1 MNGKETY
8 EYLRQEFPQALSH
21 NLMEKGFFMEIAV
34 IIPSK
39 NGITHLKECLP
50 TVVKA
55 ASKAPFPVH
64 ITVVDDN
71 STDKT
76 MEILSPLFPEVVF
89 LRNSK
94 KGASSARNWGVK
106 NTPCDWICFLDND
119 VFLDEHFFN
128 TVQKYLKQDV
138 FCVACAGYTAYPKVS
153 GALEQNDGIK
163 LLEWKRGLLR
173 FTGNIYNKELPLQPE
188 YLSWGVQGAYFFCNR
203 NKFDRL
209 CGFDEI
215 LGPYMLEET
224 DMVYRG
230 LKRGWKIVY
239 APDTKPLHKC
249 GGTIDSKKN
258 KYTQFLSKR
267 NRVLFVWKN
276 ITSKSLFISHIF
288 WLLLRPNFKVL
299 KSIWKFLPDIRNRRA
314 IEIKE
319 QMLTDK
325 ELLKQ
330 AKYFRKKCMSAML
343 QKTLKGE
350 I

>member
-1 MNGKETY
+1 
-8 EYLRQEFPQALSH
+8 
-21 NLMEKGFFMEIAV
+21 MEIAV

-39 NGITHLKECLP
+39 NGINHLKECLP

-55 ASKAPFPVH
+55 ARKAPFPVH

-76 MEILSPLFPEVVF
+76 MEILPPLFPEVVF

-106 NTPCDWICFLDND
+106 NTHFDWICFLDND
-119 VFLDEHFFN
+119 VFLDENFFN

-153 GALEQNDGIK
+153 GALEQNDGVK
-163 LLEWKRGLLR
+163 LLEWKRGFPR
-173 FTGNIYNKELPLQPE
+173 FTSNVYNKNLSLQQE

-203 NKFDRL
+203 DKFEQL
-209 CGFDEI
+209 TGFDEI
-215 LGPYMLEET
+215 LDPYMLEESDLT
-224 DMVYRG
+224 YRG

-258 KYTQFLSKR
+258 KYTQFLSRR

-276 ITSKSLFISHIF
+276 ITSKYLFISHIF
-288 WLLLRPNFKVL
+288 WLLLRPDIRIIRTIL
-299 KSIWKFLPDIRNRRA
+299 TAWPDIKKKRA
-314 IEIKE
+314 IEKKE
-319 QMLTDK
+319 QVVTD
-325 ELLKQ
+325 ETLFEQSKQ
-330 AKYFRKKCMSAML
+330 FV
-343 QKTLKGE
+343 QKGYGD
-350 I
+350 

>member
-1 MNGKETY
+1 
-8 EYLRQEFPQALSH
+8 
-21 NLMEKGFFMEIAV
+21 MEISV

-39 NGITHLKECLP
+39 NGIKHLKECLP
-50 TVVKA
+50 TIVKA
-55 ASKAPFPVH
+55 KNKAPFPVH
-64 ITVVDDN
+64 IIVVDDN

-76 MEILSPLFPEVVF
+76 IEILSPLFSGVLF
-89 LRNSK
+89 LRNPK
-94 KGASSARNWGVK
+94 NGAASARNWGVK
-106 NTPCDWICFLDND
+106 NTRSDWICFLDND
-119 VFLDEHFFN
+119 VFLDENFFN
-128 TVQKYLKQDV
+128 TGQKYLKKDV
-138 FCVACAGYTAYPKVS
+138 FCVACAGYTAYPKVL

-163 LLEWKRGLLR
+163 LLEWKRGFLR
-173 FTGNIYNKELPLQPE
+173 FTKNIYNQELPLQRE
-188 YLSWGVQGAYFFCNR
+188 YLSWGVQGSYFFCNR
-203 NKFDRL
+203 SKFDKL
-209 CGFDEI
+209 DGFDEMFD
-215 LGPYMLEET
+215 PYMLEET

-276 ITSKSLFISHIF
+276 ITSKHLLINHIF
-288 WLLLRPNFKVL
+288 WLLLRTNFKVL
-299 KSIWKFLPDIRNRRA
+299 KSVLKYLPSIRNKKL

-319 QMLTDK
+319 EIITDK

-343 QKTLKGE
+343 QKSLKEE

>member
-1 MNGKETY
+1 
-8 EYLRQEFPQALSH
+8 
-21 NLMEKGFFMEIAV
+21 MEIAV

-39 NGITHLKECLP
+39 NGINHLKECLP

-55 ASKAPFPVH
+55 ARKAPFSVH

-76 MEILSPLFPEVVF
+76 MEILPPLFPEVVF

-119 VFLDEHFFN
+119 VFLDENFFN

-163 LLEWKRGLLR
+163 LLEWKRGSPR
-173 FTGNIYNKELPLQPE
+173 FTSNVYNKNLSLQQE

-203 NKFDRL
+203 DKFEQL
-209 CGFDEI
+209 TGFDEI
-215 LGPYMLEET
+215 LDPYMLEESDLT
-224 DMVYRG
+224 YRG

-258 KYTQFLSKR
+258 KYTQFLSRR

-276 ITSKSLFISHIF
+276 ITSKYLFISHVF
-288 WLLLRPNFKVL
+288 WLLLRPDIRIIRTIL
-299 KSIWKFLPDIRNRRA
+299 TAWPDIKKKRA
-314 IEIKE
+314 IEKKE
-319 QMLTDK
+319 QVVTD
-325 ELLKQ
+325 ETLFEQSKQ
-330 AKYFRKKCMSAML
+330 FV
-343 QKTLKGE
+343 QKGYGD
-350 I
+350 

>member
-1 MNGKETY
+1 
-8 EYLRQEFPQALSH
+8 
-21 NLMEKGFFMEIAV
+21 MEIAV

-39 NGITHLKECLP
+39 NGINHLKECLP

-55 ASKAPFPVH
+55 ARKAPFPVH

-76 MEILSPLFPEVVF
+76 MEILPPLFPEVVF

-163 LLEWKRGLLR
+163 LLEWKRGSPR
-173 FTGNIYNKELPLQPE
+173 FTSNVYNKNLSLQQE
-188 YLSWGVQGAYFFCNR
+188 YLSWGVQGAYFFCNCD
-203 NKFDRL
+203 KFEQL
-209 CGFDEI
+209 TGFDEI
-215 LGPYMLEET
+215 LDPYMLEESDLT
-224 DMVYRG
+224 YRG

-258 KYTQFLSKR
+258 KYTQFLSRR

-276 ITSKSLFISHIF
+276 ITSKYLFISHIF
-288 WLLLRPNFKVL
+288 WLLLRPDIRIL
-299 KSIWKFLPDIRNRRA
+299 RTILTAWPDIKKKRA
-314 IEIKE
+314 IEKKE
-319 QMLTDK
+319 QVVTD
-325 ELLKQ
+325 ETLFEQSKQ
-330 AKYFRKKCMSAML
+330 FG
-343 QKTLKGE
+343 QKGYGD
-350 I
+350 

>member
-1 MNGKETY
+1 
-8 EYLRQEFPQALSH
+8 
-21 NLMEKGFFMEIAV
+21 MEIAV

-39 NGITHLKECLP
+39 NGINHLKECLP

-55 ASKAPFPVH
+55 ARKAPFPVH

-76 MEILSPLFPEVVF
+76 IEILPPLFPEVVF

-138 FCVACAGYTAYPKVS
+138 FCVACAGYTAYPKVL

-163 LLEWKRGLLR
+163 LLEWKRGSPR
-173 FTGNIYNKELPLQPE
+173 FTSNVYNKNLSVQQE

-203 NKFDRL
+203 DKFEQL
-209 CGFDEI
+209 TGFDEI
-215 LGPYMLEET
+215 LDPYMLEESDLT
-224 DMVYRG
+224 YRG

-258 KYTQFLSKR
+258 KYTQFLSRR

-276 ITSKSLFISHIF
+276 ITSKYLFISHIF
-288 WLLLRPNFKVL
+288 WLLLRPDIRIIRTIL
-299 KSIWKFLPDIRNRRA
+299 TAWPDIKKKRA
-314 IEIKE
+314 IEKKE
-319 QMLTDK
+319 QVVTD
-325 ELLKQ
+325 ETLFEQSKQ
-330 AKYFRKKCMSAML
+330 FV
-343 QKTLKGE
+343 QKGYGD
-350 I
+350 